1 MPAAGR
7 DSTHPRNAPGADGL
21 SAVRSREQVPFDRA
35 SRRASGPVP
44 GYSDDRPLDGRPAFT
59 RGEGYGYAER
69 CFPGTTGALDW
80 GTDWGTPDANG
91 PADEESRLARPMHTT
106 NAATTSESLGRP
118 VPGLRSVPSWTATSG
133 PESTNLG
140 ALSALV
146 TASAVDVA
154 DRARTALTPLLAHDA
169 LVLVAPAAAE
179 LPVQIAG
186 SRGLSEGLSAIDW
199 RRAIEDG
206 VVPPDGEATRLR
218 LTGIDGGLEL
228 AGWTATAGRVS
239 ISLILA
245 ARSRIEP
252 TPAAERAA
260 MLVAMLVA
268 VRMRRVD
275 DDPSPGTLA
284 FSRAVS
290 RERERVRAELNTRH
304 AATLSGI
311 LQTLR
316 SATWAGGSRSAPPAV
331 SESIDRASH
340 ALLDLE
346 ALNALHDE
354 ADRVPLQKTFVD
366 TEIEVRGIVH
376 AARLRVLA
384 DLDARDEVQIPRAIA
399 QAARFVTAGAAL
411 RAARDSGGDRLRVLW
426 RLTDSTLT
434 VIVADNGAG
443 LLGTEPSGLLA
454 ELERRIGGLGAV
466 LEFDSRSHWG
476 TMLTCRLPLHD
487 SAASPETPAVKR
499 LADLRDR
506 EREVLELMIAG
517 LRNREIAE
525 RLFISVRTVKFHVSN
540 VLRKLDVDSRTAA
553 IALAHSAG
561 VSAPTAAIEP
571 EPESAAVS
579 TLRAAR

>member
-1 MPAAGR
+1 MN
-7 DSTHPRNAPGADGL
+7 TI
-21 SAVRSREQVPFDRA
+21 
-35 SRRASGPVP
+35 
-44 GYSDDRPLDGRPAFT
+44 
-59 RGEGYGYAER
+59 
-69 CFPGTTGALDW
+69 
-80 GTDWGTPDANG
+80 
-91 PADEESRLARPMHTT
+91 
-106 NAATTSESLGRP
+106 NAATTSESLVHP
-118 VPGLRSVPSWTATSG
+118 LPALRSVPTWTAALG
-133 PESTNLG
+133 PDSTDLG
-140 ALSALV
+140 ALAALV

-154 DRARTALTPLLAHDA
+154 DRARTVLAPLLAHDA
-169 LVLVAPAAAE
+169 LVLVTPSAAE

-186 SRGLSEGLSAIDW
+186 PRGLSEGLTAVDW
-199 RRAIEDG
+199 RRAVEDD
-206 VVPPDGEATRLR
+206 VVPPDGAATRLR
-218 LTGIDGGLEL
+218 LGSLDCGLEV
-228 AGWTATAGRVS
+228 AGWTATTGRVS
-239 ISLILA
+239 VSLVVA
-245 ARSRIEP
+245 SRGRLEP

-260 MLVAMLVA
+260 MLVAMLAA

-275 DDPSPGTLA
+275 DDPPPGTLA

-331 SESIDRASH
+331 TEAIDRASH

-354 ADRVPLQKTFVD
+354 ADRVALHKTFAD
-366 TEIEVRGIVH
+366 TESEVRGIVH

-384 DLDARDEVQIPRAIA
+384 DLDARDEFQVPRAIA

-426 RLTDSTLT
+426 RLTDSSLA

-443 LLGTEPSGLLA
+443 PSGDEASMLLA
-454 ELERRIGGLGAV
+454 ELERRIGGLGAQ

-476 TMLTCRLPLHD
+476 TTLTCRLPLHD

-499 LADLRDR
+499 LAELRDR

-517 LRNREIAE
+517 LRNREIAD

-561 VSAPTAAIEP
+561 VSAPTAALEP
-571 EPESAAVS
+571 EPEPAPVSAARPTS
-579 TLRAAR
+579 LRAAR